1 MLYRKVQSVL
11 LILLTVLGTAL
22 VLSGFVPSL
31 PTVLPGVHATPPGNY
46 GILGLFSE
54 QFKTNA
60 VVQSLAI
67 NTLVTFDVNV
77 TDVVGGLSLKGFD
90 INFTFASSQITYAG
104 SAFGTVSNS
113 ALVSCPASQGCL
125 LDGLNVVKNTNG
137 TGTGGNSYR
146 LSVVDEDQARP
157 TVAGTGILFRIRFKT
172 VAATVVSGIHITANS
187 ILENPS
193 SIPYTPID
201 GYIDSRATPTN
212 YNIAVNVAT
221 TTIIRPVS
229 QFQTNSSGSTVS
241 VTLSTSGTFP
251 ASVTLKAWSLPLI
264 GSTGTFTTNPC
275 TTACASNTLTIT
287 VHGGPQGGSTT
298 TPSGTYFLAIE
309 GNSTVSGNILI
320 KVAWLKLIVKP
331 PAAPVYNLSASKTS
345 FSQEVGNWTTDTI
358 STRLLSGSNDT
369 FSLSSDCGN
378 VLQGGTCTFTPSGG
392 TYACPTTGCTYP
404 TPAFTTILN
413 VSSLP
418 TTPPALK
425 YIHVLLTTT
434 GTYSQT
440 SVTIP
445 TETVIAGSLQV
456 DFILKN
462 DPKIK
467 FVDSIANGHWD
478 PGEPVVY
485 DGDNSATFNAASQTL
500 KTDAKIK
507 FQDKNLNGHWDP
519 GEPVV
524 YDNNN
529 DNKYNFGK
537 FNNDTVVAGA
547 TPTNNTALVADTHFK
562 FFGPGAAWA
571 TGNSIAYDA
580 NANNLFDTGDTL
592 IYGNTLDAI
601 ISGSPA
607 NLATLVIDSLIRYY
621 DPTGLGYWL
630 NSAVAYDGNNNS
642 IYDVGLTIPVTLIK
656 THDAQVTTVVQGN
669 RGFGYNGVSLSGTA
683 QLNVNVSVTNGGTV
697 SDTYTVN
704 ATAKT
709 VLKNDVRLKFVDANG
724 NGVWNPGERIIYD
737 NDNSFAYSSGDTVIG
752 PGAAPSLGTSLGLD
766 FNLRFVDSNYKLS
779 GSSSVWA
786 CSTLS
791 GVNCLS
797 GDAVVYNPD
806 GDGLFDGTS
815 EDTVAFG
822 ATPSSGIL
830 LGQTTI
836 TLAGGAIQRVTIN
849 WDPGSLSRGYY
860 TVFGAVAKVTNEFVL
875 SNNVGSY
882 PINYLQKFKG
892 DVSGDCKV
900 DIIDLST
907 VGAAFGSSVGGAAYK
922 TNADLNN
929 DGTINIIDLVLVAG
943 SFGQSC

>member
-1 MLYRKVQSVL
+1 MLYRKAQSVL
-11 LILLTVLGTAL
+11 LILLTVLGTAI

-31 PTVLPGVHATPPGNY
+31 PTVVPGVHATPPGNY

-229 QFQTNSSGSTVS
+229 QFQTNSTGSTVS

-251 ASVTLKAWSLPLI
+251 ASVTLKAWSLPLT
-264 GSTGTFTTNPC
+264 GS
-275 TTACASNTLTIT
+275 
-287 VHGGPQGGSTT
+287 
-298 TPSGTYFLAIE
+298 
-309 GNSTVSGNILI
+309 
-320 KVAWLKLIVKP
+320 
-331 PAAPVYNLSASKTS
+331 
-345 FSQEVGNWTTDTI
+345 
-358 STRLLSGSNDT
+358 
-369 FSLSSDCGN
+369 
-378 VLQGGTCTFTPSGG
+378 TCTFTPSGG

-507 FQDKNLNGHWDP
+507 FQDKNLNGHWEP

-524 YDNNN
+524 YDNNA

-683 QLNVNVSVTNGGTV
+683 QLNVNVAVT
-697 SDTYTVN
+697 
-704 ATAKT
+704 K
-709 VLKNDVRLKFVDANG
+709 
-724 NGVWNPGERIIYD
+724 
-737 NDNSFAYSSGDTVIG
+737 
-752 PGAAPSLGTSLGLD
+752 
-766 FNLRFVDSNYKLS
+766 
-779 GSSSVWA
+779 
-786 CSTLS
+786 
-791 GVNCLS
+791 
-797 GDAVVYNPD
+797 
-806 GDGLFDGTS
+806 
-815 EDTVAFG
+815 
-822 ATPSSGIL
+822 
-830 LGQTTI
+830 
-836 TLAGGAIQRVTIN
+836 
-849 WDPGSLSRGYY
+849 
-860 TVFGAVAKVTNEFVL
+860 
-875 SNNVGSY
+875 
-882 PINYLQKFKG
+882 
-892 DVSGDCKV
+892 
-900 DIIDLST
+900 
-907 VGAAFGSSVGGAAYK
+907 
-922 TNADLNN
+922 
-929 DGTINIIDLVLVAG
+929 
-943 SFGQSC
+943 